1 MNNLKSVHSAVK
13 VMFIFF
19 TLYDIRRIEAG
30 HLGGMMSLTDILQNE
45 VIILRV
51 VFLLFLP
58 CFWAV
63 VWLFLRKMC
72 GIFRHLSQL
81 YQNHNFLLGYSSL
94 ILSPGTFRLPSLFVS
109 IFCTIDVIGT
119 KILSIF
125 QIWSTLAGYVELV
138 GRFASIRNENA

>member
-1 MNNLKSVHSAVK
+1 
-13 VMFIFF
+13 
-19 TLYDIRRIEAG
+19 
-30 HLGGMMSLTDILQNE
+30 MSLTDILQNE
-45 VIILRV
+45 VIILGV

-72 GIFRHLSQL
+72 EIFRHLSNL
-81 YQNHNFLLGYSSL
+81 NQNQNFLLRYSSL
-94 ILSPGTFRLPSLFVS
+94 ILSPGTSRLPSLFVS
-109 IFCTIDVIGT
+109 ILCTIDVIGN
-119 KILSIF
+119 KIATIF

>member
-1 MNNLKSVHSAVK
+1 MNNLKSVHSAMK

-19 TLYDIRRIEAG
+19 TLYDIRRIEVG

-63 VWLFLRKMC
+63 VWLILRKMC
-72 GIFRHLSQL
+72 EIFRHLS
-81 YQNHNFLLGYSSL
+81 
-94 ILSPGTFRLPSLFVS
+94 
-109 IFCTIDVIGT
+109 
-119 KILSIF
+119 
-125 QIWSTLAGYVELV
+125 
-138 GRFASIRNENA
+138 